1 MLWATVYVVW
11 IFVVAGWAMAWSRNR
26 YGPLLQEDV
35 GGLPFRD
42 AIWFAYIS
50 IVTVGFGDYHIP
62 PDTVLVSDM
71 FYLPFLFLIGFVLV
85 RD

>member
-26 YGPLLQEDV
+26 YGPLLQKDV

-71 FYLPFLFLIGFVLV
+71 FYLPFHFLIGFVLV